1 MAKHPPIGIDLG
13 TTYSAIAYIDKDG
26 RPVSLDNSVGEFLT
40 PSCILFDAG
49 EIIIGREA
57 SRASVVAPFS
67 YAECFKRE
75 MGSEESL
82 QPINNQQVPPE
93 VLSALILKQLKSDAE
108 RVLGEITEAVVTV
121 PAFFDE
127 RRRNSTKVAAAMA
140 GLEVLAIINEPTAAA
155 ICYGHNSGLNSAGN
169 ALHKKLL
176 VYDLGG
182 GTFDVS
188 VVQVSGARFRTMAT
202 DGDVRLGGKD
212 FDERIVDYIAEAF
225 TNEHGLDPRS
235 DAEDCAQLWLDAETL
250 KKSLSER
257 NSITTVC
264 HHNGLRSRV
273 ELTRQTFENMTS
285 DLLSRTEIT
294 TELVRKQANLEWGDL
309 DHIIMVGGSSRMPM
323 VTDLLL
329 RLTGKN
335 LDRSASP
342 DQAIAHGAAIY
353 AALLS
358 DSTHKSDQIL
368 VTDVNS
374 HSLGVIGVHA
384 ETGEKRVACMIPKNT
399 PIPSTSKKSFKT
411 ATLGQGSVVV
421 EVVEGESVNPAN
433 CIKIGQCIVSDL
445 PADLPA
451 GSVVELSFSYEKDG
465 TLEVSARL
473 PSARRSVN
481 TQIKRELQ
489 SDPSRFDYWISLLT
503 GNEPTTD
510 TTSPDNAEH
519 STNPGAT
526 KTPYEL
532 LDDTYFAIGT
542 SAAGN
547 SLIKGVA
554 QPLVKQVE
562 AYQREIIFLKDKLSE
577 YNNRSAGGS
586 VQRVQVSTSIAK
598 IKNRMESTEKKLQ
611 IAVIDLGK
619 QCFQDDVELIDA
631 DAIYDKCEQLLKQT
645 KI

>member
-1 MAKHPPIGIDLG
+1 
-13 TTYSAIAYIDKDG
+13 
-26 RPVSLDNSVGEFLT
+26 
-40 PSCILFDAG
+40 
-49 EIIIGREA
+49 
-57 SRASVVAPFS
+57 
-67 YAECFKRE
+67 
-75 MGSEESL
+75 
-82 QPINNQQVPPE
+82 
-93 VLSALILKQLKSDAE
+93 
-108 RVLGEITEAVVTV
+108 
-121 PAFFDE
+121 
-127 RRRNSTKVAAAMA
+127 
-140 GLEVLAIINEPTAAA
+140 
-155 ICYGHNSGLNSAGN
+155 
-169 ALHKKLL
+169 
-176 VYDLGG
+176 
-182 GTFDVS
+182 
-188 VVQVSGARFRTMAT
+188 
-202 DGDVRLGGKD
+202 
-212 FDERIVDYIAEAF
+212 RIVDYIADAF
-225 TNEHGLDPRS
+225 TKEHGLDPRS

-273 ELTRQTFENMTS
+273 ELTRKTFENMTS

-294 TELVRKQANLEWGDL
+294 TELVRKQANLEWADL

-399 PIPSTSKKSFKT
+399 PIPSTLKKSFKT
-411 ATLGQGSVVV
+411 ATLGQSSVVV
-421 EVVEGESVNPAN
+421 EVVEGESANPDN

-445 PADLPA
+445 PSDLPA
-451 GSVVELSFSYEKDG
+451 GSVIELSFSYEKDG

-473 PSARRSVN
+473 PSARRSVH

-489 SDPSRFDYWISLLT
+489 SDPLRFDHWVSLLT

-510 TTSPDNAEH
+510 STSPDNTER
-519 STNPGAT
+519 SNNQGAT

-532 LDDTYFAIGT
+532 LDDTYFTIGS

-547 SLIKGVA
+547 SLIKGVP
-554 QPLVKQVE
+554 QLLVKQVE

-586 VQRVQVSTSIAK
+586 VQRVQISTSIAK

-631 DAIYDKCEQLLKQT
+631 DSLYDKCEQLLKQT

>member
-1 MAKHPPIGIDLG
+1 MEKHPPIGIDLG

-40 PSCILFDAG
+40 PSCILFESGDV
-49 EIIIGREA
+49 IIGREA

-75 MGSEESL
+75 MGSGGL
-82 QPINNQQVPPE
+82 LKPINNQQVPAE

-108 RVLGEITEAVVTV
+108 RVLGEIKEAVITV

-127 RRRNSTKVAAAMA
+127 RRRNSTKIAAAMA
-140 GLEVLAIINEPTAAA
+140 GLDVLAIINEPTAAA
-155 ICYGHNSGLNSAGN
+155 ICYGHNSGISGDET
-169 ALHKKLL
+169 ALDKKLL

-188 VVQVSGARFRTMAT
+188 VVKVSGSRFTTMAT

-225 TNEHGLDPRS
+225 TKEHGLDPRS

-273 ELTRQTFENMTS
+273 ELTRQSFEDITS
-285 DLLSRTEIT
+285 DLLSRTELT
-294 TELVRKQANLEWGDL
+294 TELVRKQANLEWEDF

-329 RLTGKN
+329 RISGQN

-358 DSTHKSDQIL
+358 DSTHKSDQIR

-374 HSLGVIGVHA
+374 HSLGVIGIHA
-384 ETGEKRVACMIPKNT
+384 ETGEQRVACMIPKNT
-399 PIPSTSKKSFKT
+399 PIPNTLKKSFKT
-411 ATLGQGSVVV
+411 ATLGQSSVVV

-433 CIKIGQCIVSDL
+433 CIKIGKCVVSDL
-445 PADLPA
+445 PPDLPA
-451 GSVVELSFSYEKDG
+451 GSVVELSFNYEKDG
-465 TLEVSARL
+465 TLAIAARI
-473 PSARRSVN
+473 PSARRSVQ

-489 SDPSRFDYWISLLT
+489 SDPTRFNYWVSLLT
-503 GNEPTTD
+503 GKPPTTD
-510 TTSPDNAEH
+510 AATPVNAE
-519 STNPGAT
+519 SSNEQGVP
-526 KTPYEL
+526 KSPYEL
-532 LDDTYFAIGT
+532 LDDTYFAIGS
-542 SAAGN
+542 SAVGN
-547 SLIKGVA
+547 SLIKGVP
-554 QPLVKQVE
+554 QLLVKQVE
-562 AYQREIIFLKDKLSE
+562 AYQRELIFLKDKLSE
-577 YNNRSAGGS
+577 YNNRSAGGTA
-586 VQRVQVSTSIAK
+586 QRIQTSTSVAK
-598 IKNRMESTEKKLQ
+598 IKNRMDATAKKIQ
-611 IAVIDLGK
+611 VAIIDLGK
-619 QCFQDDVELIDA
+619 QCFQDDVEFSGVESL
-631 DAIYDKCEQLLKQT
+631 YKKCEQLLKQT
-645 KI
+645 KS